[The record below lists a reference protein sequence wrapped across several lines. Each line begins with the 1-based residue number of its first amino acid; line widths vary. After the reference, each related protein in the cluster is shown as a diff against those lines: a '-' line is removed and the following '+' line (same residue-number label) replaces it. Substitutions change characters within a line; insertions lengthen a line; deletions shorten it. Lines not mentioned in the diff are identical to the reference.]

1 MEMLYHS
8 VSDLIRLSNEH
19 QIPLWKVVLLADVQE
34 RQVTE
39 EESFETMRQMYQ
51 AMRQA
56 DQEYDGSIVSA
67 SGMAGGD
74 GEKLHAYNA
83 SGRSLAGGYMGL
95 VMEKA
100 VKMGE
105 SNACM
110 KRIVAAPTAGACGV
124 IPAVFLSYE
133 EYCKEE
139 EERMVEALFVSA
151 GIGAVIAENASIA
164 GASGGCQAEIG
175 SASAMAAGGLAYLQ
189 GGDAE
194 CIANATAFALKNML
208 GLTCDPVC
216 GLVEVPCIK
225 RNSAGAVNAAA
236 SAQMAMAGIKSAIP
250 VDEVIDSMRRIGNAL
265 PSSLRETSEGG
276 LAVTESARKIAEQMG
291 KKEHISEESRGSSE
305 NRKNQ
310 TARDCA
316 ACQSC
321 QGC

>member
-8 VSDLIRLSNEH
+8 VSDLVRLANEH

-34 RQVTE
+34 RQVTV

-133 EYCKEE
+133 EYCKETE
-139 EERMVEALFVSA
+139 NRMVEALFVSA

-194 CIANATAFALKNML
+194 CIANAAAFALKNML
-208 GLTCDPVC
+208 GLTCAPVC

-225 RNSAGAVNAAA
+225 RNSAGAV

-250 VDEVIDSMRRIGNAL
+250 ADEVVDSMRRIGNAL
-265 PSSLRETSEGG
+265 PAALRETSEGG
-276 LAVTESARKIAEQMG
+276 LAVTESARKIAERMG
-291 KKEHISEESRGSSE
+291 KKENI
-305 NRKNQ
+305 
-310 TARDCA
+310 A
-316 ACQSC
+316 
-321 QGC
+321 

>member
-1 MEMLYHS
+1 MYRSLEEICKEAAATGCS
-8 VSDLIRLSNEH
+8 FWELIQKDDCR
-19 QIPLWKVVLLADVQE
+19 E
-34 RQVTE
+34 RQIAQ
-39 EESFETMRQMYQ
+39 EESFVQLQRMYQ
-51 AMRQA
+51 AMKEA
-56 DQEYDGSIVSA
+56 DQDYDGTLHSR
-67 SGMAGGD
+67 SGLVGTDGG
-74 GEKLHAYNA
+74 KLEHYVEQEEPICGDFL
-83 SGRSLAGGYMGL
+83 GR

-133 EYCKEE
+133 EYCKETE
-139 EERMVEALFVSA
+139 NRMVEALFVSA

-194 CIANATAFALKNML
+194 CIANAAAFALKNML

-225 RNSAGAVNAAA
+225 RNSAGAVNAAV

-250 VDEVIDSMRRIGNAL
+250 ADEVVDSMRRIGNAL
-265 PSSLRETSEGG
+265 PAALRETSEGG
-276 LAVTESARKIAEQMG
+276 LAVTESARKIAERMG
-291 KKEHISEESRGSSE
+291 KKEHIAKKTREGNE
-305 NRKNQ
+305 NQ
-310 TARDCA
+310 
-316 ACQSC
+316 
-321 QGC
+321 

>member
-1 MEMLYHS
+1 MLYHS
-8 VSDLIRLSNEH
+8 LSDLIRLSNEH

-194 CIANATAFALKNML
+194 CIANATAFSLKNML

-216 GLVEVPCIK
+216 GLVEVRCIK
-225 RNSAGAVNAAA
+225 RKSAGAVNAAA

>member
-1 MEMLYHS
+1 MLYHS

-34 RQVTE
+34 RQVTV

-291 KKEHISEESRGSSE
+291 KKEHISEERRGSSE

-316 ACQSC
+316 AYQSC